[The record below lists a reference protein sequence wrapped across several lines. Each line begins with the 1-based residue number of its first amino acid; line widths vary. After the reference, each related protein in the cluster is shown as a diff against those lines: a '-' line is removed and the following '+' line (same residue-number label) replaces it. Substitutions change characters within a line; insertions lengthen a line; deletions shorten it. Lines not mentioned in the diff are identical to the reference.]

1 MAQTALLRLLQISDS
16 SFPSGAFAFSNGLET
31 LHKENEKFDAGSLY
45 KLLVQQIVPRWC
57 DFDRYF
63 IVSAYEANRDTA
75 KLVDLDWKCHTQNTN
90 AALADSSRRM
100 GRSLLTVH
108 RKINTTGVDE
118 FWQKSSKLILNDERG
133 YQPVVLGLVG
143 RGLELSKQEVETSAL
158 YGTISSFFSA
168 AIRLNI
174 IGAIEAQR
182 LISCVITEL
191 GEVLL
196 KGPPT
201 FPSSN
206 ALLSEIAVSR
216 HRDSELSLFSN

>member
-1 MAQTALLRLLQISDS
+1 MAQMSLLRLLQISDS

-31 LHKENEKFDAGSLY
+31 LHKENEKFDASSLY

-63 IVSAYEANRDTA
+63 IVSAYDANSETT
-75 KLVDLDWKCHTQNTN
+75 KLLRLDWKCHTQNTN

-108 RKINTTGVDE
+108 RKLNTFGVGD
-118 FWQKSSKLILNDERG
+118 FWQQSSKLILNDERG

-143 RGLELSKQEVETSAL
+143 RGLRLSKQEVEVSAL
-158 YGTISSFFSA
+158 YGIVSSFFSA

-182 LISCVITEL
+182 MISCVITEL
-191 GEVLL
+191 EEVLL
-196 KGPPT
+196 KTPPS

-206 ALLSEIAVSR
+206 SLLSEIAVSR